1 MSVLPIVQWP
11 DPRLSTVCAPVD
23 APTCETLLNDM
34 FDTMYAAKGRGLAG
48 PQVGVLA
55 RLFVMDAGWKEGT
68 PTPLVMINPEIE
80 PCGEP
85 TSLEEMCLSV
95 PDVGVPVL
103 RPSSVF
109 VRWRDQHGAPQ
120 AAQFDGA
127 EARIIQHEFDHL
139 DGKLHFD
146 RVSPDLRT
154 DLETPYL
161 KAHT

>member
-23 APTCETLLNDM
+23 APTCETLLNDL

-85 TSLEEMCLSV
+85 ASLEEMCLSV

-109 VRWRDQHGAPQ
+109 VRWHDEHGAPQ
-120 AAQFDGA
+120 AAQFGGA

>member
-48 PQVGVLA
+48 PQVGVLE

-85 TSLEEMCLSV
+85 ASLEEMCLSV

-109 VRWRDQHGAPQ
+109 VRWHDEHGAPQ
-120 AAQFDGA
+120 AAQFGGA

>member
-23 APTCETLLNDM
+23 APTCETLPNDM

-85 TSLEEMCLSV
+85 ASLEEMCLSV
-95 PDVGVPVL
+95 PDVFVPVL

-109 VRWRDQHGAPQ
+109 VRWRDPHGAQ
-120 AAQFDGA
+120 KAAQFDGA

>member
-48 PQVGVLA
+48 PQVGVLE
-55 RLFVMDAGWKEGT
+55 RLFVMDAGWKDGT
-68 PTPLVMINPEIE
+68 PTPRVMINPDIE
-80 PCGEP
+80 PRGAAVPLAE
-85 TSLEEMCLSV
+85 TCLSV
-95 PDVGVPVL
+95 PDVAVPVA
-103 RPSSVF
+103 RAPRVF
-109 VRWRDQHGAPQ
+109 VRWQDEHGGTHEAL
-120 AAQFDGA
+120 FEGA

>member
-109 VRWRDQHGAPQ
+109 VRWHDEHGAPQ
-120 AAQFDGA
+120 AAQFGGA

>member
-95 PDVGVPVL
+95 PDVCVPVL

-109 VRWRDQHGAPQ
+109 VRWRDPHGAQ
-120 AAQFDGA
+120 KAAQFDGA

>member
-11 DPRLSTVCAPVD
+11 DPRLSKVCAPVD
-23 APTCETLLNDM
+23 APTCETLPNDM

-55 RLFVMDAGWKEGT
+55 RLFVIDAGWKEGT

-109 VRWRDQHGAPQ
+109 VRWHDEHGAPQ
-120 AAQFDGA
+120 AAQFGGA

-146 RVSPDLRT
+146 RVSPNLRT

>member
-85 TSLEEMCLSV
+85 ASLEEMCLSV

-109 VRWRDQHGAPQ
+109 VRWHDEHGAPQ
-120 AAQFDGA
+120 AAQFGGA

>member
-23 APTCETLLNDM
+23 APTCETLPNDM

-48 PQVGVLA
+48 PQVGVLE

-68 PTPLVMINPEIE
+68 PTPRVMINPEIE

-85 TSLEEMCLSV
+85 ASLEEKCLSV

-109 VRWRDQHGAPQ
+109 VRWRDEHGVPQ
-120 AAQFDGA
+120 AAQFGGA